1 MNVEDHYL
9 IFFFKSTSQNEWLF
23 ISKCPAQMHRQN
35 KKISTIIIIRRVC
48 AWFRTVSLKI
58 ADACFKEMSRW
69 ICEHRLTTSIYKM
82 DDQIGGWMK
91 NKNIHKVIDSLD
103 SFLAAWKLWRSSVAS
118 VGVFMSIYFF
128 YIIFYCFLYVK
139 VSLSL
144 LSRNGMNSPLYKW
157 SKESDFLI
165 RFYFLF
171 RKLCKHVR
179 VIETFFIN
187 LHRFSSI
194 LCVCVCAVA
203 VTFTII
209 IKCLLPFSNKE
220 RSISRLNFVYLNSI
234 LRSFSLFHFFVC
246 LCAAHNVC
254 RA

>member
-1 MNVEDHYL
+1 MTL
-9 IFFFKSTSQNEWLF
+9 LTLF
-23 ISKCPAQMHRQN
+23 SPPESSDGAQL
-35 KKISTIIIIRRVC
+35 RR
-48 AWFRTVSLKI
+48 L
-58 ADACFKEMSRW
+58 AC
-69 ICEHRLTTSIYKM
+69 
-82 DDQIGGWMK
+82 
-91 NKNIHKVIDSLD
+91 
-103 SFLAAWKLWRSSVAS
+103 LW
-118 VGVFMSIYFF
+118 VFIFF

-144 LSRNGMNSPLYKW
+144 LSRNGMNSLLYKW

-234 LRSFSLFHFFVC
+234 LRSFSFFHFSFLCVC
-246 LCAAHNVC
+246 VEYVELNSNHLCLLCVFRWAHNISEIVE
-254 RA
+254 